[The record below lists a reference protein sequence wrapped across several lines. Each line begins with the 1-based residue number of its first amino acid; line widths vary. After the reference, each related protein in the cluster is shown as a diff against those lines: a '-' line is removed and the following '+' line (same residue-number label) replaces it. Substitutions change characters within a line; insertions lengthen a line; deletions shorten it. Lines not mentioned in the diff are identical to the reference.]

1 MAFDPRADYP
11 LGARRPELVTTPGGL
26 PLADVTLEAVEA
38 GRIAVDDMRATP
50 ATLQRQAQVAAAAGR
65 AALAANLERAAELA
79 SVPAELILEV
89 YTALR
94 PHRSSA
100 QELEALAARLE
111 REHDAARSAAFV
123 REAAAVCARRG
134 LLRDE

>member
-26 PLADVTLEAVEA
+26 PLAEVTLEAVEA

-50 ATLQRQAQVAAAAGR
+50 ATLRRQAQVAAAAGR
-65 AALAANLERAAELA
+65 TALAANLERAAELA

-94 PHRSSA
+94 PHRSTTD
-100 QELEALAARLE
+100 ELEELAARLE

-123 REAAAVCARRG
+123 REAAAVCAQRG